1 MQLPALPA
9 GFRIWRS
16 HAEVCAALRAAQ
28 PELAQ
33 HWHQQQAL
41 QAQVLGSGIR
51 HLAGTC
57 GLCGSTRGFQIDAP
71 LAGEDP
77 INWRESMACLGCG
90 LISRS
95 RAALQLF
102 QALSGAVNGRDLYL
116 TERLSRVYRWLRRR
130 YPECMAS
137 EYAGPN
143 RQPGRRVWRRMRRV
157 RHEDITAL
165 SFPDARFDAVL
176 SFEVLEHVPDY
187 PQALSEFARV
197 LRPGGLLLLSAPF
210 LLNQAHTQV
219 RARRKPDG
227 AIEFLLPPL
236 YHRDPLS
243 RHGVLCYQDFGWDL
257 LDAMRAAGFAQAAVI
272 TVADAEAGFIGPW
285 EPCLVAWR

>member
-1 MQLPALPA
+1 MYLPPLPD
-9 GFRIWRS
+9 GFRLWRS
-16 HAEVCAALRAAQ
+16 HAEVCAALCAAQ

-33 HWHQQQAL
+33 HWHQQQTL
-41 QAQVLGSGIR
+41 QAQMLGSGSR

-57 GLCGSTRGFQIDAP
+57 GLCGSTRGFRIDAP
-71 LAGEDP
+71 VDRDDA
-77 INWRESMACLGCG
+77 INWRESLACLGCG

-95 RAALQLF
+95 RAALQLL
-102 QALSGAVNGRDLYL
+102 QALGSAVNCRDLYL
-116 TERLSRVYRWLRRR
+116 TERLSRVYRWLQQR
-130 YPECMAS
+130 YPNCMAS
-137 EYAGPN
+137 EYAGPDC
-143 RQPGRRVWRRMRRV
+143 QPGSRVWRRMRRV

-187 PQALSEFARV
+187 PRALAEFARV

-210 LLNQAHTQV
+210 LLDQAHTQV
-219 RARRKPDG
+219 RARRHADG
-227 AIEFLLPPL
+227 RIDHLLPAL

-257 LDAMRAAGFAQAAVI
+257 LDTMRAAGFAQAAVI
-272 TVADAEAGFIGPW
+272 TAAGADAGFIGPW